1 MWKSSRQSIRWIA
14 GLTLLATVLAGGL
27 VACGAA
33 DDSGDDRLSRL
44 DRRETREARAER
56 DDQRTARADSA
67 GDRSERIGS
76 LFQRRSSEE
85 PVEAPAATA
94 ALPAAVPATA
104 LPAAAEATASLR
116 GFIGRDDHS
125 DDIDGATAL
134 SSSRPARG
142 DLETEGDSDYFSFR
156 AGRGVRYV
164 IEARLLSH
172 PDTIMELRDSTG
184 YQIEFDDDGGSDGG
198 SRIEW
203 TAPDGGTYYVVV
215 MGYDGVDTG
224 TYELSL
230 GDLREQLRSALR
242 ISPGT
247 SMEGRLVDGS
257 NEDYYS
263 FRADRGVYY
272 AIEAHLLTHPD
283 TVMQLLDS
291 DGHEIASDDDGG
303 ADGGSRIGWEAS
315 EDGTY
320 YIVVSGF
327 YSDYTGSYRLTLER

>member
-1 MWKSSRQSIRWIA
+1 M
-14 GLTLLATVLAGGL
+14 TLLATVLAGGL

-56 DDQRTARADSA
+56 DERRTAEAEST

-94 ALPAAVPATA
+94 ALPAAVPATALPAAAEATA

-142 DLETEGDSDYFSFR
+142 DLETEGDADYFSFR
-156 AGRGVRYV
+156 AERGVRYV
-164 IEARLLSH
+164 IETRLLSH
-172 PDTIMELRDSTG
+172 PDTIMELLDSSG
-184 YQIEFDDDGGSDGG
+184 YEIEFDDDGGTDGG
-198 SRIEW
+198 SRIAW
-203 TAPDGGTYYVVV
+203 TAPDTDTYYVAVRS
-215 MGYDGVDTG
+215 YDSGAG
-224 TYELSL
+224 TYELSVV
-230 GDLREQLRSALR
+230 DLRERLRSALR

-247 SMEGRLVDGS
+247 SMEGRLVDGR